1 MQSGFTGHVT
11 PKEWRWVFV
20 FSIIL
25 VALAFTPFLW
35 IALSNQQQSDWQFM
49 GALHGHIE
57 ASAYLSRIRQGMEG
71 DFLVQYLHTPESHQ
85 SVIVQPIYALLGQ
98 VSRLTADNLS
108 PILVFHVARISVTVF
123 MYMALYQ
130 LASTI
135 WVRVRTR
142 RVFLVLVSLGSG
154 FGWVWLFLTGG
165 WTSSRLPID
174 LTYSHLSPFF
184 SGLVSVHIPLSI
196 ACLAI
201 LSAIIITILRP
212 GITTLPTVNN
222 SGIVAFSMG
231 IVLILLYPEAYVLLA
246 LTLLI
251 TVFAQW
257 YFAKQ
262 ITNREV
268 RWLLWILVPALPI
281 LIYYGLVLRSNP
293 FVLEWLQQRADPIDL
308 FQLLIAFGGMLFIG
322 IPSIFRAIRHFESDG
337 DRYMIVWLIVA
348 SLGSLLPLDMRVHFL
363 VAVMIPIAYF
373 ATRSIEDVWIK
384 KIRRKYRI
392 PLFAV
397 LLIGLVMSNLVV
409 VLLPLLPLL
418 NNHSTQSAG
427 LVLSR
432 EYGVALEWL
441 DKQTTSSDVVLASP
455 ELSIWIPLWLGS
467 HSVTGHPYETMNF
480 AEKQGII
487 RDLYSADSAE
497 DCNSLLRQIEGFQRR
512 YTVSFIIYGPV
523 EQKIGSAVC
532 LKQVPFVASFGDV
545 EIYQI
550 DMRFPR

>member
-11 PKEWRWVFV
+11 PKEWRWVFI

-85 SVIVQPIYALLGQ
+85 SVIIQPIYALLGQ

-154 FGWVWLFLTGG
+154 FGWLWLFLTGG
-165 WTSSRLPID
+165 WTSSRLPLD

-184 SGLVSVHIPLSI
+184 SGLVSIHIPLSI

-212 GITTLPTVNN
+212 GITNLPTVNN
-222 SGIVAFSMG
+222 SGVVAFSMS

-246 LTLLI
+246 TTLVI

-262 ITNREV
+262 VTNREV
-268 RWLLWILVPALPI
+268 RWLLWVLVPALPI
-281 LIYYGLVLRSNP
+281 LIYYVLVIRSNP
-293 FVLEWLQQRADPIDL
+293 FVLEWLQQRADQIDL
-308 FQLLIAFGGMLFIG
+308 FQLLIAFGGILFIG
-322 IPSIFRAIRHFESDG
+322 IPSIFRAIRYFESDG
-337 DRYMIVWLIVA
+337 DRYMIIWLIVA
-348 SLGSLLPLDMRVHFL
+348 SLGSLIPIDMRAHFL
-363 VAVMIPIAYF
+363 VAIMIPIAYF

-384 KIRRKYRI
+384 KIRRKYRL

-397 LLIGLVMSNLVV
+397 LLIGLIMSNLVV
-409 VLLPLLPLL
+409 VLLPLLPLS
-418 NNHSTQSAG
+418 NYNPNQSAG
-427 LVLSR
+427 LVMSR

-441 DKQTTSSDVVLASP
+441 DNQTTSSDVVLASP

-467 HSVTGHPYETMNF
+467 HSVTGHPYETMKF
-480 AEKQGII
+480 AEKQDVIQG
-487 RDLYSADSAE
+487 LYRADSE
-497 DCNSLLRQIEGFQRR
+497 DDCTSLLRSIDGFQRR
-512 YTVSFIIYGPV
+512 YTVSFIIYGPL
-523 EQKIGSAVC
+523 EQRIGSADC